1 VIVADLTIEITG
13 WMGALLV
20 LLAYFLLTTRRL
32 DRGSRT
38 YHVMNLA
45 GGIALAV
52 NSVVNSAYP
61 SGAVNVV
68 WIAIATY
75 GILRGIART

>member
-1 VIVADLTIEITG
+1 LANLIVEIIG

-20 LLAYFLLTTRRL
+20 MLAYFLLTTRRM
-32 DRGSRT
+32 DRGSRR

-52 NSVVNSAYP
+52 NAVVNSAYP

-68 WIAIATY
+68 WIAIAAY

>member
-1 VIVADLTIEITG
+1 MIVASLTIEITG

-20 LLAYFLLTTRRL
+20 LLADFLLTTRKL
-32 DRGSRT
+32 DGRSRT

-45 GGIALAV
+45 GGIALAI
-52 NSVVNSAYP
+52 NSVVNGAYP

-75 GILRGIART
+75 GILRGITRT